1 MSTITLR
8 RTGNTPYKI
17 DDDHLLFDEDSG
29 TTGSKRWHWLRVFR
43 SSGPLYVVAIEYRSE
58 FEPEHCAIFELSS
71 LETLSEALYKYDPTK
86 YALGLPART
95 DADLAKNTGRNRQLY
110 DDLKNRWIQLV
121 AQAAA
126 IIGLTKPLEQ
136 PTPTKPEEPSS
147 IVSIQFTE
155 ALLADID
162 ALRGTL
168 SREDFVRLATEK
180 FIQIKKM

>member
-17 DDDHLLFDEDSG
+17 NDDHLLFDEDSG

-43 SSGPLYVVAIEYRSE
+43 SDNPLYVVAIEYRSE
-58 FEPEHCAIFELSS
+58 FEPEHCAVFELAS
-71 LETLSEALYKYDPTK
+71 LEALSEALYKYDPTK

-110 DDLKNRWIQLV
+110 DDLKGRWTQLV
-121 AQAAA
+121 AQAAKTV
-126 IIGLTKPLEQ
+126 GLNKPLEQ
-136 PTPTKPEEPSS
+136 PTQAKPEE
-147 IVSIQFTE
+147 VSNTVSVSFSE
-155 ALLADID
+155 ELLADID
-162 ALRGTL
+162 ALRGAS